1 MVAESASRFG
11 DANINVSR
19 YSQAVMPVSRTKKR
33 DASAVGRQGRRAPVA
48 ANDASPAHG
57 PRFWRPRALRKRP
70 DGTPEEVLAHA
81 ASGVGEVLSQVL
93 EGLGADPVR
102 MRLIQLWRN
111 WEMVMGPE
119 LAPLAR
125 PLGHRG
131 DVLLIGAE
139 DAMLMQELHLQ
150 SAEILERVNAF
161 MEGPY
166 FACVKVS
173 LCFQKTALD
182 AIRAPA
188 PPPPLPTLRPRL
200 DGSALRSMRPDSP
213 VARCY
218 ARFVAQARRS

>member
-1 MVAESASRFG
+1 MAAKSVSRFG
-11 DANINVSR
+11 DTNISISR
-19 YSQAVMPVSRTKKR
+19 YSQADMPVSRTKER
-33 DASAVGRQGRRAPVA
+33 NAFAAGRQDRRAPVA
-48 ANDASPAHG
+48 ANDAPPAHG

-70 DGTPEEVLAHA
+70 NGTPEEVLAHA

-93 EGLGADPVR
+93 AGLGADPVR

-161 MEGPY
+161 MEGSY

-173 LCFQKTALD
+173 LCFRQTALD
-182 AIRAPA
+182 VIRPPA

-200 DGSALRSMRPDSP
+200 DGSALLRMRPDSP

-218 ARFVAQARRS
+218 VRFVAQARRS